1 MVAVLRAQETE
12 EAEEVVEGVVKV
24 LAEDDDR
31 LDLPDLNGRTA
42 LHLASMLRRDI
53 SSILINAYN
62 MTFPCMEANYPY
74 AIENQRGARNTP
86 IRGYFCDELVLYAR
100 RLGRSNISTP

>member
-53 SSILINAYN
+53 SSILIGAYN
-62 MTFPCMEANYPY
+62 RTFLCMEANYP
-74 AIENQRGARNTP
+74 
-86 IRGYFCDELVLYAR
+86 
-100 RLGRSNISTP
+100 